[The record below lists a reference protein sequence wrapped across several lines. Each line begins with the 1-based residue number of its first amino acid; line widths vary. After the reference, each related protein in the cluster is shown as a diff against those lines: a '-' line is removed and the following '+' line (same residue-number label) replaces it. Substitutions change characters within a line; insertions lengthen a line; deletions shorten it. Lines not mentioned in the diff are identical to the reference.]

1 MNTTATIAPAATDD
15 EMIAALAASPNFVTV
30 TDSDH
35 LAELLGMDDEPATT
49 EVLSDIIDRVMAWF
63 IVSGLDEG
71 SSLSWGLMGVP
82 ATGYRRER
90 LSTWVREMGR
100 PAAIAALR
108 AYAVSPSQA
117 TAEIIARG

>member
-15 EMIAALAASPNFVTV
+15 EMIAALTASPNFVTV

-49 EVLSDIIDRVMAWF
+49 EVLSDIIDRVMAWW
-63 IVSGLDEG
+63 IVAELNDGG
-71 SSLSWGLMGVP
+71 SLTWGIMAIP
-82 ATGYRRER
+82 STGYRRER
-90 LSTWVREMGR
+90 LTTWVREMGR
-100 PAAIAALR
+100 PAAIDALR